1 MGRSNEKYE
10 LTPAGGGIPRL
21 CLGQAERLAVRLPH
35 PNPKG

>member
-10 LTPAGGGIPRL
+10 LTPAGGIPRL

-35 PNPKG
+35 PQP